1 MNIEELSITN
11 DLTIEDFLT
20 PISAESPSGQSL
32 KESEV
37 YTDIQQAR
45 AFDDPSLPRGVWDHD
60 LKRSDWHRV
69 RDLCQSSLLEKTKD
83 IQVAIWFLESQLNL
97 QGIAS
102 LPTSLLLLSKLTDE
116 FWDDVHPVMQ
126 DSDTDY
132 RTNLFVWMNDKLIAP
147 LRQITIAETLTGEV
161 FLWLDWGRAALL
173 NDAQSALPEFK
184 DKNTKAIKLAISQ
197 THIDYYKNLCQDIND
212 SLSALDFLD
221 SVLAEKLAL
230 AAPSMNNL
238 KNLLRTMLETI
249 DGLTGATAI
258 AAEEETTANQ
268 SAPEVTQDEAQPN
281 IELSAVTDRQRAYEM
296 LAEAAEYLSRD
307 DPHSPVPYLVLRAIE
322 WGQLTTAEL
331 YDEIFI
337 QNEGRLNIFELLGI
351 EKGEG
356 R

>member
-1 MNIEELSITN
+1 MNIEELSVT
-11 DLTIEDFLT
+11 DELTIEDFLT
-20 PISAESPSGQSL
+20 PISAANPSGHSL
-32 KESEV
+32 KETEI
-37 YTDIQQAR
+37 YTDIQRAR

-69 RDLCQSSLLEKTKD
+69 RDLCQSNLLEKTKD
-83 IQVAIWFLESQLNL
+83 IQVAMWFLESQLNL

-102 LPTSLLLLSKLTDE
+102 LPASLLLLGKLTNE

-126 DSDTDY
+126 DGDTDY
-132 RTNLFVWMNDKLIAP
+132 RTNLFIWMNDKLIAP

-161 FLWLDWGRAALL
+161 FSWLDWERAALL
-173 NDAQSALPEFK
+173 DDAQSALPEFK

-197 THIDYYKNLCQDIND
+197 TRIDYYKDLCQDLSD
-212 SLSALDFLD
+212 SLSALDFLN

-230 AAPSMNNL
+230 AAPSLNNL
-238 KNLLRTMLETI
+238 KDLLGTMLETI

-258 AAEEETTANQ
+258 AAEEETTATQ
-268 SAPEVTQDEAQPN
+268 IEAEPMQDEAQPN
-281 IELSAVTDRQRAYEM
+281 LELGAVTDRQRAYEM